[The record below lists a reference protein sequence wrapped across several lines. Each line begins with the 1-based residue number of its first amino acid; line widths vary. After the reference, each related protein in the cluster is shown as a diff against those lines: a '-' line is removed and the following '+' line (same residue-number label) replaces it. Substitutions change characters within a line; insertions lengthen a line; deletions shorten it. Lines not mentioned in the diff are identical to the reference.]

1 MNAAESSGIHARLQC
16 DFAGFNLKVDLA
28 LPGRGVTVL
37 FGPSGCGKTTLLR
50 CLAGLEPAA
59 RGHLSVNGE
68 VWQEQATG
76 FCLPP
81 HRRPVGV
88 VFQDAALFPHLSVR
102 ENLDYGQRRVPVDAR
117 RIGFDQA
124 IDLLELRPLLER
136 RTDRLS
142 GGERQR
148 VGMARAL
155 LTSPRWLLMDEPLAS
170 LDQKLK
176 REILPYLERL
186 HEELD
191 IPVVY
196 VTHSPEEMA
205 RLGDHLVLMA
215 QGRITA
221 QGPLQSL
228 LGNLE
233 CLSAFAEEPG
243 IIFEATVTGHEA
255 DAGISHLTS
264 DCGTLTVPLRGDPV
278 GRRVRCRVAPTDV
291 SLALTQAG
299 DSSILNILP
308 ATVMEIAM
316 PKDPGQVI
324 VRVDAGGISLL
335 ARITRLSCERLNLRP
350 GQPIFAQIKAVAFL
364 NST

>member
-1 MNAAESSGIHARLQC
+1 MNVVNTAGIHARLRH
-16 DFAGFNLKVDLA
+16 DFSDFGLEVDLV

-59 RGHLSVNGE
+59 HGYLSVNGE
-68 VWQEQATG
+68 VWQDEATG
-76 FCLPP
+76 HFRPP
-81 HRRPVGV
+81 HCRALGV
-88 VFQDAALFPHLSVR
+88 VFQDAALFPHLNVR
-102 ENLDYGQRRVPVDAR
+102 QNLAYGQRRVPVADR
-117 RIGFDQA
+117 RIAFDQA
-124 IDLLELRPLLER
+124 IDLLDLRPLLER
-136 RTDRLS
+136 GTDRLS

-155 LTSPRWLLMDEPLAS
+155 LSSPRWLLMDEPLAA

-186 HEELD
+186 HEELE

-221 QGPLQSL
+221 QGPLQTL
-228 LGNLE
+228 LGDAGL
-233 CLSAFAEEPG
+233 LPAFAEDPG
-243 IIFEATVTGHEA
+243 VIFEATVTGHEP
-255 DAGISHLTS
+255 DAGISRLSS
-264 DCGTLTVPLRGDPV
+264 DCGLLTVPLRGDPV

-308 ATVMEIAM
+308 AIVMEIAM
-316 PKDPGQVI
+316 PNDPGQVI
-324 VRVDAGGISLL
+324 VRLDAGGIPLL
-335 ARITRLSCERLNLRP
+335 ARITRLSCERLNLSP
-350 GQPIFAQIKAVAFL
+350 SQPVFAQIKAVAFL
-364 NST
+364 N

>member
-117 RIGFDQA
+117 RIAFDQA

-243 IIFEATVTGHEA
+243 VIFEATIAGHEA

-264 DCGTLTVPLRGDPV
+264 DCGTLTVPLRGDSV

-335 ARITRLSCERLNLRP
+335 ARITRLSCERLKLRP

>member
-1 MNAAESSGIHARLQC
+1 MNVVDTSGIHARLRH
-16 DFAGFNLKVDLA
+16 DFADFGLEVDLV

-59 RGHLSVNGE
+59 HGTLSVNGE
-68 VWQEQATG
+68 VWQDEATG
-76 FCLPP
+76 HFRPP
-81 HRRPVGV
+81 HCRAVGV
-88 VFQDAALFPHLSVR
+88 VFQDAALFPHLNVR
-102 ENLDYGQRRVPVDAR
+102 QNLDYGLRRVPVADR
-117 RIGFDQA
+117 RIAFDQA
-124 IDLLELRPLLER
+124 IDLLDLRPLLER
-136 RTDRLS
+136 GTDRLS

-155 LTSPRWLLMDEPLAS
+155 LTSPRWLLMDEPLAA

-233 CLSAFAEEPG
+233 CLPAFAEEPG
-243 IIFEATVTGHEA
+243 VIFEATIAGHEPE
-255 DAGISHLTS
+255 AGVSRLSS
-264 DCGTLTVPLRGDPV
+264 DSGLLTVPLRGDPV

-291 SLALTQAG
+291 SLALTHAA

-364 NST
+364 S

>member
-243 IIFEATVTGHEA
+243 VIFEATIAGHEPE
-255 DAGISHLTS
+255 AGVSRMSS
-264 DCGTLTVPLRGDPV
+264 DSGLLTVPLRGDPV

-316 PKDPGQVI
+316 LKDPGQVI